1 MPAVF
6 FFMNPKDKI
15 NDLRQKIDEFDDQML
30 DLLVKRFAVSKE
42 IGQIKAVSNL
52 MIRDPNRERKIID
65 RLTKKLKG
73 KLDRDDIAAIF
84 GPVYH
89 ISKKLQK
96 K

>member
-1 MPAVF
+1 MHS
-6 FFMNPKDKI
+6 KEKI
-15 NDLRQKIDEFDDQML
+15 SDLRNKIDSFDDQML

-42 IGQIKAVSNL
+42 IGEIKTSGGINVGDL
-52 MIRDPNRERKIID
+52 NREQEIID
-65 RLTKKLKG
+65 RLADKLEG
-73 KLDRDDIAAIF
+73 KLARDDIAAIF